1 MILDKGHTAEN
12 VKEYLQEEGEEAKE
26 QAKNAKDETTGFLGS
41 AAEYVIETAESIGEK
56 VGDFFSA
63 TGHAAE
69 EQQYHAERKY
79 EQEKAKNPHASY
91 SERAAAGMNAAS
103 KGAQEMKEKTQKNIH
118 EADLN
123 IL

>member
-1 MILDKGHTAEN
+1 MG
-12 VKEYLQEEGEEAKE
+12 EYLQDEGEEAKE
-26 QAKNAKDETTGFLGS
+26 HAKNAKD
-41 AAEYVIETAESIGEK
+41 ETAESIGEK
-56 VGDFFSA
+56 GGEFFSA

-69 EQQYHAERKY
+69 EQKYRAERKY
-79 EQEKAKNPHASY
+79 EQDKAKNPHASY

-103 KGAQEMKEKTQKNIH
+103 KGAQEMKENAQKNLH